1 MQIDT
6 LSQINEVI
14 NSLVKKGNLKQA
26 NNLNKLFIRM
36 AQEASN
42 SVTNNS
48 PSGTT
53 ADASGNP
60 TGEGGGLPPTT
71 PPEQKGGPNQAKP
84 VNNNMMDIIKQFI
97 ALQKFAKEQN
107 PPAFYAYSRGQFT
120 VGTPD
125 NKTISAPTVG
135 DLFQKLNVSDRVIDD
150 LVDDVKIQADK
161 ITSEIAS
168 ASSWTDASP
177 EASQAIND
185 KYDLG
190 FNFENNKYYIA
201 DPKNSTDV
209 QFGDTVAELQNVYNE
224 LGTYFEAKKSL
235 PPNLAARKGTVPE
248 KQDEKDKSGTRD
260 VDVNGA
266 PADAGEPTNMNQPNS
281 SAESINSQ
289 ILA

>member
-97 ALQKFAKEQN
+97 ALKKFANDQK

-177 EASQAIND
+177 EASQAINA

-190 FNFENNKYYIA
+190 YNFENNQYYIA
-201 DPKNSTDV
+201 DPKNSTDAE
-209 QFGDTVAELQNVYNE
+209 FRGTVAELQTVYNE
-224 LGTYFEAKKSL
+224 LGTYFQAKKSL

-248 KQDEKDKSGTRD
+248 KPEDEKNKPGTGG
-260 VDVNGA
+260 VNLPENA
-266 PADAGEPTNMNQPNS
+266 SPGEPTNVTPT
-281 SAESINSQ
+281 SAEINNALQ
-289 ILA
+289 QV

>member
-97 ALQKFAKEQN
+97 ALKKFANSGLTSCVPLVSKVTFCN
-107 PPAFYAYSRGQFT
+107 PLNINISISSGHTLCQP
-120 VGTPD
+120 
-125 NKTISAPTVG
+125 NKGSPPVI
-135 DLFQKLNVSDRVIDD
+135 LNVC
-150 LVDDVKIQADK
+150 
-161 ITSEIAS
+161 
-168 ASSWTDASP
+168 
-177 EASQAIND
+177 
-185 KYDLG
+185 
-190 FNFENNKYYIA
+190 
-201 DPKNSTDV
+201 
-209 QFGDTVAELQNVYNE
+209 
-224 LGTYFEAKKSL
+224 KSL
-235 PPNLAARKGTVPE
+235 Y
-248 KQDEKDKSGTRD
+248 KSGHHFQNASIYGLYSLCGIGNLFSVFNHSLELKLSVVGYPPYFSISSTHLELY
-260 VDVNGA
+260 
-266 PADAGEPTNMNQPNS
+266 AGPQ
-281 SAESINSQ
+281 
-289 ILA
+289 